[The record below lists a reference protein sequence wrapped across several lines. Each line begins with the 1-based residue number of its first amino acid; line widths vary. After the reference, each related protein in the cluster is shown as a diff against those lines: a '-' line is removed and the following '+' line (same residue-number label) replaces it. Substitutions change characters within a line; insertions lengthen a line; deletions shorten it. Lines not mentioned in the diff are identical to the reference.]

1 MTGPLPSG
9 SPIRVP
15 PDRRPCAPPRG
26 LSRLAAPF
34 VVSLRQGIRR
44 APCISCPR
52 LAAGRHA
59 NIPCFSIVSTIRGCR
74 DRERWNAPRG
84 TTPLQ
89 ILKCRCLLSLSDR
102 KDRLKS
108 DGESIFEIV
117 PVPRRDGSRRFLLA
131 MRLSRYAGRTP
142 GTGYR
147 GVRGQRGTGGLDAAP
162 GTRHTGYLF
171 RKSLFFLGLL
181 PRKEVIQPHV
191 PVRLPCYDFTPLAL
205 HTFDASLTRLG
216 RRLRVQTTRVV

>member
-15 PDRRPCAPPRG
+15 PDLRPCAPPRG

-59 NIPCFSIVSTIRGCR
+59 INSVLFHCVDNRGCR

-117 PVPRRDGSRRFLLA
+117 PVPRQGSTLSLP
-131 MRLSRYAGRTP
+131 SRYAALK
-142 GTGYR
+142 
-147 GVRGQRGTGGLDAAP
+147 VRGANPGDRVPRGEGQGRNGRARCRAWDPVYRVLISKVI
-162 GTRHTGYLF
+162 G
-171 RKSLFFLGLL
+171 FLRCL

>member
-59 NIPCFSIVSTIRGCR
+59 NYSVLFHCVDNSWMSRSGAVERPSRDDATPDSLIMSFVSFAFGS
-74 DRERWNAPRG
+74 ER
-84 TTPLQ
+84 
-89 ILKCRCLLSLSDR
+89 S
-102 KDRLKS
+102 LKS
-108 DGESIFEIV
+108 QMENRFRESSRV
-117 PVPRRDGSRRFLLA
+117 RRGKPPERFLLA

-147 GVRGQRGTGGLDAAP
+147 GRGSHRGTGGLLAP
-162 GTRHTGYLF
+162 GAHRNI
-171 RKSLFFLGLL
+171 RIESLCFLRLL

>member
-59 NIPCFSIVSTIRGCR
+59 LYSVLFHRSTIRGCR

-117 PVPRRDGSRRFLLA
+117 PVPRQGHALSLP
-131 MRLSRYAGRTP
+131 SRYAALK
-142 GTGYR
+142 
-147 GVRGQRGTGGLDAAP
+147 VRGANPGDRVPRGEGPERNGRARCRAWDPAY
-162 GTRHTGYLF
+162 RVF
-171 RKSLFFLGLL
+171 SL
-181 PRKEVIQPHV
+181 KVIILS
-191 PVRLPCYDFTPLAL
+191 R
-205 HTFDASLTRLG
+205 ASP
-216 RRLRVQTTRVV
+216 